1 MGFWSSLGRAIL
13 PGAGALGAATGGAGT
28 LASLARRGAGAGAN
42 VMASP
47 DPNRQVQQTLMN
59 NAIGYSPMAMAWRQA
74 QTPQQ
79 TAGQAGWGGILGAG
93 ATLRD
98 LAQMGMEGEQPGG
111 MGAYRP
117 GGFKG
122 GASSYRP
129 W

>member
-1 MGFWSSLGRAIL
+1 MKGWQ
-13 PGAGALGAATGGAGT
+13 
-28 LASLARRGAGAGAN
+28 N
-42 VMASP
+42 
-47 DPNRQVQQTLMN
+47 
-59 NAIGYSPMAMAWRQA
+59 
-74 QTPQQ
+74 PQQ
-79 TAGQAGWGGILGAG
+79 PQGWWNPQPFGDSRFGQAGWGGILGAG